1 MFCGYY
7 IECSKWLL
15 QSQARSTLFRKWS
28 LLLFFFFF
36 KKNAF
41 LTKCIQNGTKKI
53 KHENLTE
60 FDGTY
65 LLVIIPTASESPSWS
80 FNIWGKSVIIKY
92 IYVITF
98 GNCTKVQTSL
108 VYPRVGCFVILDR
121 VTTGNLMISGEFWL
135 AAGFFLSIPLL
146 ISQVLS
152 YIYIFF
158 WLLKNNR
165 NFHVNTG
172 YLVKTI
178 TVRRDTINAPNMIH
192 VKTIQC

>member
-1 MFCGYY
+1 MRILHWMFKMNFAKP
-7 IECSKWLL
+7 SKIDLIQKMKSFAL
-15 QSQARSTLFRKWS
+15 
-28 LLLFFFFF
+28 FFFF